1 VTLLEPEVLARLES
15 LQLQTRTR
23 LAGKFGGDHR
33 SLRYGNTVD
42 FADFREY
49 HPGDDYRRIDYH
61 VLARLDQLLI
71 KLYEAN
77 DEIVLRLLIDTSAS
91 MNVGDKLTQA
101 KKVAAGLGFV
111 ALTAHDTVS
120 VHTFP
125 QRGRAPRFTGRAAV
139 PALFSYLES
148 LTAEGPTP
156 FTAAAAQLLSRSG
169 PPGITA
175 VISDILT
182 PDWEALTHLR
192 ARGSDLV
199 VMHLLAEEDTNP
211 ELLGDLE
218 LIHPEGEERLPVSLT
233 PDQLAQYVA
242 RVESWRQQV
251 ADRSHGV
258 GAVYVPV
265 DIGADVG
272 ELLMTSWRTAGVVR

>member
-1 VTLLEPEVLARLES
+1 VTLLETDVLARLES

-49 HPGDDYRRIDYH
+49 NPGDDYRRIDYH

-91 MNVGDKLTQA
+91 MNIGGKLEQA

-125 QRGRAPRFTGRAAV
+125 QVGRPPRFTGRVAV
-139 PALFSYLES
+139 PSFFTYLES
-148 LTAEGPTP
+148 LKAEGPTP
-156 FTAAAAQLLSRSG
+156 FAAATAQLLSRSG

-182 PDWEALTHLR
+182 PDWDAVAHLR

-199 VMHLLAEEDTNP
+199 VLHLLADEDTTP
-211 ELLGDLE
+211 DLLGDIE
-218 LIHPEGEERLPVSLT
+218 LIHPEGKERLPVSLT
-233 PDQLAQYVA
+233 PDELAAYA
-242 RVESWRQQV
+242 DRVEFWRQRI
-251 ADRSHGV
+251 ADRCHGV

-265 DIGADVG
+265 GVEANIG
-272 ELLMTSWRTAGVVR
+272 ELLMTTWRDAGVVR

>member
-1 VTLLEPEVLARLES
+1 VTLLEPEVLARLEN

-182 PDWEALTHLR
+182 PDWEVLTHLR

-218 LIHPEGEERLPVSLT
+218 LIHPEGKERLPVSLT

-242 RVESWRQQV
+242 RIESWRQQV
-251 ADRSHGV
+251 ADKSHGV

>member
-1 VTLLEPEVLARLES
+1 MTLLAPEVLARLET
-15 LQLQTRTR
+15 LQLRTRTR

-77 DEIVLRLLIDTSAS
+77 DEIVLRLLLDTSAS
-91 MNVGDKLTQA
+91 MKVGGKLEQA
-101 KKVAAGLGFV
+101 KRVAAGLGFV

-125 QRGRAPRFTGRAAV
+125 QIGRPPRFTGRAAI
-139 PALFSYLES
+139 PSLFSHLAS
-148 LTAEGPTP
+148 LTADGPTP
-156 FTAAAAQLLSRSG
+156 FAAATAHLLSRTG
-169 PPGITA
+169 PPGVTA

-182 PDWEALTHLR
+182 PEWKTLAHLR
-192 ARGSDLV
+192 ARGSDV
-199 VMHLLAEEDTNP
+199 VVLHLLAEQDTAP

-218 LIHPEGEERLPVSLT
+218 LVHPEGKDRLPVSIT
-233 PDQLAQYVA
+233 PDELGAYVA
-242 RVESWRQQV
+242 RVESWRQSV
-251 ADRSHGV
+251 ADRCHSV

-265 DIGADVG
+265 PVGADVVD
-272 ELLMTSWRTAGVVR
+272 LLMTTWRHSGVVR

>member
-1 VTLLEPEVLARLES
+1 MTLLEPEVLARLES

-101 KKVAAGLGFV
+101 RKVAAGLGFV

-148 LTAEGPTP
+148 LTAAGPTP

-182 PDWEALTHLR
+182 PDWEVLAHLR

-199 VMHLLAEEDTNP
+199 VLHLLADEDTDP

-218 LIHPEGEERLPVSLT
+218 LIHPEGQERLPVSLT

-251 ADRSHGV
+251 ADKCHGV
-258 GAVYVPV
+258 GAAYVPV
-265 DIGADVG
+265 DIRADVG

>member
-1 VTLLEPEVLARLES
+1 VTLLEPDVLARLES
-15 LQLQTRTR
+15 LQLQTRSR

-77 DEIVLRLLIDTSAS
+77 DEIVLRLLFDTSAS
-91 MNVGDKLTQA
+91 MRIGGKLEQA
-101 KKVAAGLGFV
+101 KRIAAALGFV
-111 ALTAHDTVS
+111 ALTAHDTVT

-125 QRGRAPRFTGRAAV
+125 QNGRPPRFTGRAAI

-156 FTAAAAQLLSRSG
+156 FAAAAAHLLSRSG
-169 PPGITA
+169 PPGVTA
-175 VISDILT
+175 VISDVLT
-182 PDWEALTHLR
+182 PDWENIAHLR

-199 VMHLLAEEDTNP
+199 VLHLLANEDTAP
-211 ELLGDLE
+211 GLLGDLE
-218 LIHPEGEERLPVSLT
+218 LVHPEGRDRLPVSLT
-233 PDQLAQYVA
+233 PDQLTAYMK
-242 RVESWRQQV
+242 RVESWRRSV
-251 ADRSHGV
+251 ADRCHSV
-258 GAVYVPV
+258 GAVYVAV
-265 DIGADVG
+265 DVDADVG
-272 ELLMTSWRTAGVVR
+272 DLLLTTWRNTGVVR

>member
-1 VTLLEPEVLARLES
+1 MTLLDPGTLARLES

-91 MNVGDKLTQA
+91 MSIGGKLDQA
-101 KKVAAGLGFV
+101 KRLSAGLGFV
-111 ALTAHDTVS
+111 ALTAHDAVTI
-120 VHTFP
+120 HTFP
-125 QRGRAPRFTGRAAV
+125 LNHRPPRFSGRAAV
-139 PALFSYLES
+139 PALFGYLES
-148 LTAEGPTP
+148 LSAAGPTP
-156 FTAAAAQLLSRSG
+156 FAAATAHLLGRTG
-169 PPGITA
+169 PPGVTA
-175 VISDILT
+175 VISDFLT
-182 PDWEALTHLR
+182 PDWDHIAHLR

-199 VMHLLAEEDTNP
+199 VIHVLAEEDTRP
-211 ELLGDLE
+211 DLLGDIE
-218 LIHPEGEERLPVSLT
+218 LTHPEAGDRLPVSLT
-233 PDQLAQYVA
+233 PDELAGYVE
-242 RVESWRQQV
+242 RVERWQQNVAGRCRDVGGVYVRVGTTGSVADLLTESWRKE
-251 ADRSHGV
+251 GV
-258 GAVYVPV
+258 
-265 DIGADVG
+265 
-272 ELLMTSWRTAGVVR
+272 LR